1 VATRVAADH
10 GMATCSNELRMGE
23 TMLPVKNLGKRSPTR
38 SRARRRSGSTLVEAA
53 LALLPMLAFF
63 FGIVDVSF
71 AVFVK
76 NTLLFAVR
84 QGVRY
89 AVTSQTMTGLGQDA
103 SIKSAVRTYSAGL
116 VDALS
121 PNQDGSS
128 HITIT
133 YYDPVTL
140 AAVTGANSNIGGNI
154 VVVSIS
160 GLSWA
165 WMFPLWHNN
174 QALQFG
180 VASADIMEATPVGG
194 APAR

>member
-1 VATRVAADH
+1 
-10 GMATCSNELRMGE
+10 MALVLTGNR
-23 TMLPVKNLGKRSPTR
+23 GKHRQNS
-38 SRARRRSGSTLVEAA
+38 SCARGRRGSTLVEAS

-71 AVFVK
+71 AVFLK

-103 SIKSAVRTYSAGL
+103 SIKSTVRTNSAGL

-121 PNQDGSS
+121 PNQDGTNQ
-128 HITIT
+128 ITIT

-154 VVVSIS
+154 VVVSIA

-165 WMFPLWHNN
+165 WMFPLWHSS
-174 QALQFG
+174 APLQFG
-180 VASADIMEATPVGG
+180 VASADIMEATPVAGP
-194 APAR
+194 PAR

>member
-1 VATRVAADH
+1 MRTEQQVKTR
-10 GMATCSNELRMGE
+10 
-23 TMLPVKNLGKRSPTR
+23 TR
-38 SRARRRSGSTLVEAA
+38 SRRARRRSGSTLVEAS

-89 AVTSQTMTGLGQDA
+89 AVTSQTMTGMGQDA
-103 SIKSAVRTYSAGL
+103 SIKSTVKTYSAGL

-121 PNQDGSS
+121 PTKDGTNQ
-128 HITIT
+128 INIT

-140 AAVTGANSNIGGNI
+140 TARTGANSNVGGNI
-154 VVVSIS
+154 VVVGVS

-165 WMFPLWHNN
+165 WMFPLWHSS
-174 QALQFG
+174 APLQFG
-180 VASADIMEATPVGG
+180 VASADIMEASPVTGP
-194 APAR
+194 PAR